1 MFTAKTR
8 WAVLALVGLIVA
20 LGAWSLSSA
29 VGASPDDDFHLASIW
44 CGAGDKS
51 GLCESTGVEGHRLVL
66 PGLVQS
72 GCFVFEPA
80 QSAECQVESQ
90 IFAQNTLIDSTRGSF
105 TSNYPP
111 VYYAIMS
118 GLASSDIPSSVIAIR
133 LMNSLFFIGSLV
145 ALILI
150 APRGLR
156 KTYFWMWALTIVPLG
171 IFLISSTNP
180 SSWAITGVP
189 TAWMALYLYLTQV
202 GKRSVFAG
210 ALFFIEAFLVSG
222 ARGDAA
228 IYTIIGSILVGFL
241 AWQTT
246 KKFAQKLILPLVAAL
261 ISLYFYASSLQ
272 STVASSGMTISDGGV
287 PRTALGVLA
296 INLVQLPEL
305 WVGAFGFW
313 PLGWLDTQ
321 MPAMVWVTTFG
332 IFAAVVFLLVK
343 GAKKRVAIVLLC
355 LAAILYLLPLYVLQK
370 GLNHVGEQVQPRYL
384 LPLIVGFAA
393 IASLKFAEAKP
404 VMSHLQSWV
413 ILAGIVIANALALYV
428 NTKRYVSGLNNG
440 TGFSLDSNI
449 GWWWDIPLSPMTVW
463 ILGALGFAL
472 AISAGF
478 NWVQLQ
484 ADNREKADL
493 QQSLA

>member
-1 MFTAKTR
+1 MLNPKTR
-8 WAVLALVGLIVA
+8 WAVLALVGLFVS

-29 VGASPDDDFHLASIW
+29 VGASPDDDFHMASIW
-44 CGAGDKS
+44 CGAGEKP
-51 GLCESTGVEGHRLVL
+51 GLCEATGEEGHRRLL
-66 PGLVQS
+66 PGLVEA
-72 GCFVFEPA
+72 GCYVFEPA
-80 QSAECQVESQ
+80 QSAECQQRNQ
-90 IFAQNTLIDSTRGSF
+90 IFTQSELIDSTRGSF

-111 VYYAIMS
+111 VYYAITS
-118 GLASSDIPSSVIAIR
+118 VFASSDIPSSVIAIR
-133 LMNSLFFIGSLV
+133 LLNSLFFMGSLV

-150 APRGLR
+150 APRQLR
-156 KTYFWMWALTIVPLG
+156 ISYFWMWALTIVPLG

-189 TAWMALYLYLTQV
+189 TAWMALYLNLTQS
-202 GKRSVFAG
+202 GKRSFAAG
-210 ALFFIEAFLVSG
+210 ALFLVEVFLVSG

-228 IYTIIGSILVGFL
+228 IYTIIGSVLIGFL
-241 AWQTT
+241 TWQRTRS
-246 KKFAQKLILPLVAAL
+246 FAQKLILPFAAAL

-272 STVASSGMTISDGGV
+272 STVASSGMTSTDGEA

-321 MPAMVWVTTFG
+321 MPALVWVTISG
-332 IFAAVVFLLVK
+332 IFAAVLFLLVR
-343 GAKKRVAIVLLC
+343 GATKRLAITLLG

-393 IASLKFAEAKP
+393 IACLKFAGTKP
-404 VMSHLQSWV
+404 VLSNLQSWV

-440 TGFSLDSNI
+440 TGVSLDANI
-449 GWWWDIPLSPMTVW
+449 EWWWNFPLSPMTVW
-463 ILGALGFAL
+463 ILGALGFAV
-472 AISAGF
+472 AVVAGF
-478 NWVQLQ
+478 KWIQLQ
-484 ADNREKADL
+484 QDKSETL
-493 QQSLA
+493 LTGTI

>member
-1 MFTAKTR
+1 M
-8 WAVLALVGLIVA
+8 LALVGLFVA
-20 LGAWSLSSA
+20 LGSWSLSSA

-44 CGAGDKS
+44 CGAGDKP

-80 QSAECQVESQ
+80 QSAQCQLENH
-90 IFAQNTLIDSTRGSF
+90 IFEQRNLIDSTRGSF

-118 GLASSDIPSSVIAIR
+118 GLASADIPSSVIAIR
-133 LMNSLFFIGSLV
+133 LLNSLFFIGSLV

-156 KTYFWMWALTIVPLG
+156 KTYFWMWSLTIVPLG

-210 ALFFIEAFLVSG
+210 SLFFIEAFLVSG

-228 IYTIIGSILVGFL
+228 IYTIIGSFLVGFL
-241 AWQTT
+241 TWQKT
-246 KKFAQKLILPLVAAL
+246 KKFALKLILPFVAAL
-261 ISLYFYASSLQ
+261 ISLFFYASSLQ
-272 STVASSGMTISDGGV
+272 STVASSGMTTTDGGV
-287 PRTALGVLA
+287 PRTDFGVLA
-296 INLVQLPEL
+296 INIVQLPEL

-321 MPAMVWVTTFG
+321 MPALVWVTTFG
-332 IFAAVVFLLVK
+332 IFSAVVFLLVR
-343 GAKKRVAIVLLC
+343 GVRKRQAVVLLV
-355 LAAILYLLPLYVLQK
+355 LAAVLYLLPLYVLQK
-370 GLNHVGEQVQPRYL
+370 GMNHVGEQVQPRYI

-393 IASLKFAEAKP
+393 LASLKFAETKP
-404 VMSHLQSWV
+404 VLSLLQSWV

-440 TGFSLDSNI
+440 TGVSLDANI
-449 GWWWDIPLSPMTVW
+449 GWWWNIALSPMMVW
-463 ILGALGFAL
+463 ILGSLGFAL
-472 AISAGF
+472 AIGAGF
-478 NWVQLQ
+478 KWIQ
-484 ADNREKADL
+484 AQYIVSEKGET
-493 QQSLA
+493 QSSLA

>member
-1 MFTAKTR
+1 M
-8 WAVLALVGLIVA
+8 ALLGLFVA

-44 CGAGDKS
+44 CGAGDKP
-51 GLCESTGVEGHRLVL
+51 GLCENSGVEGHRLVL

-72 GCFVFEPA
+72 TCYVFEPA
-80 QSAECQVESQ
+80 QSAQCQQDSQ
-90 IFAQNTLIDSTRGSF
+90 IFTQNTLIDSTRGSF

-133 LMNSLFFIGSLV
+133 LMNSLFFMGSLV
-145 ALILI
+145 ALISI

-189 TAWMALYLYLTQV
+189 TAWMALYLYLTQT
-202 GKRSVFAG
+202 GKRSIAAG
-210 ALFFIEAFLVSG
+210 VLFFVEAFLVSG

-228 IYTIIGSILVGFL
+228 IYTIIGSVLIGFL
-241 AWQTT
+241 TWQKT
-246 KKFAQKLILPLVAAL
+246 KNFALKLILPLVAAL
-261 ISLYFYASSLQ
+261 ISLYFYATSLQ
-272 STVASSGMTISDGGV
+272 STVASSGLTISDSGL
-287 PRTALGVLA
+287 PRTAFGVFA

-332 IFAAVVFLLVK
+332 FFSAVVFLLVK
-343 GAKKRVAIVLLC
+343 DAKRRQAIVLLG

-370 GLNHVGEQVQPRYL
+370 SLNHVGEQVQPRYL

-393 IASLKFAEAKP
+393 IASLKFAETKP
-404 VMSHLQSWV
+404 VLSQLQSWV
-413 ILAGIVIANALALYV
+413 ILTGIVIANALALYV

-440 TGFSLDSNI
+440 TGVSLDSNI
-449 GWWWDIPLSPMTVW
+449 GWWWEIPLSPMTVW
-463 ILGALGFAL
+463 ILGSLGFAL
-472 AISAGF
+472 AIGAGF
-478 NWVQLQ
+478 KWITLQ
-484 ADNREKADL
+484 SDTREKTDL
-493 QQSLA
+493 QKSLV

>member
-1 MFTAKTR
+1 MFSAKTR
-8 WAVLALVGLIVA
+8 WAVLALVGLFVA

-44 CGAGDKS
+44 CGAGDKP
-51 GLCESTGVEGHRLVL
+51 GLCESTGEEGHRLVL

-80 QSAECQVESQ
+80 QSAQCQLENH
-90 IFAQNTLIDSTRGSF
+90 IFDQSNLIDSTRGSF

-111 VYYAIMS
+111 VYYAMMS
-118 GLASSDIPSSVIAIR
+118 GLASADIPSSVVAIR

-145 ALILI
+145 ALILL

-210 ALFFIEAFLVSG
+210 TLFFIEAFLVSG

-228 IYTIIGSILVGFL
+228 IYTIIGSLLVGFL
-241 AWQTT
+241 TWQNT
-246 KKFAQKLILPLVAAL
+246 KKFALKLILPFVAAL

-272 STVASSGMTISDGGV
+272 STVASSGMTIADGGV

-321 MPAMVWVTTFG
+321 MPALVWVTTFG
-332 IFAAVVFLLVK
+332 FFASVVFLLVK
-343 GAKKRVAIVLLC
+343 GVKKRQGIVLLG

-370 GLNHVGEQVQPRYL
+370 SLNHVGEQVQPRYL

-393 IASLKFAEAKP
+393 IACLKFAEAKP
-404 VMSHLQSWV
+404 VLSQLQSWV
-413 ILAGIVIANALALYV
+413 ILTGIVIANALALYV

-440 TGFSLDSNI
+440 TGVSLDANI
-449 GWWWDIPLSPMTVW
+449 GWWWNFSLSPMTVW
-463 ILGALGFAL
+463 VLGSIGFAL
-472 AISAGF
+472 AIGAGF
-478 NWVQLQ
+478 KWIQLQ
-484 ADNREKADL
+484 SDMSEKV
-493 QQSLA
+493 QKEPSLA